1 MIEFW
6 ANSALQSHFNVWK
19 LCVNQSIWIKL
30 FIRFFPHTFSVST
43 ERSVRYVCLYAN
55 LIQLVM
61 SWVLSIHTQPWQT
74 LKWCRTD
81 SNNDEPNQFLNLIMV
96 FNFECH
102 NYIYCTPVKII
113 FISALTFI
121 ECERRPF
128 FLFTFPLAHFL
139 LDNDLFS

>member
-1 MIEFW
+1 MRKSINLNKIVYSFFSSHIFCF
-6 ANSALQSHFNVWK
+6 NRALCTLCMLVRKSHRISYV
-19 LCVNQSIWIKL
+19 
-30 FIRFFPHTFSVST
+30 VST
-43 ERSVRYVCLYAN
+43 EYTQC
-55 LIQLVM
+55 
-61 SWVLSIHTQPWQT
+61 VLHTQPWQT